1 MLANQLILSAE
12 DSQFITK
19 KMDMP
24 SSYIDDWHTHPWHQI
39 VFPLTGLLQ
48 TNIDAESFIVPHNSL
63 LYIPANT
70 IHRSIAVTNTEFLAI
85 YLNPDSFVDY
95 RNKLK
100 SCLITPFLKALILLL
115 IDEESTVNTQVMLTN
130 LLTVLRDQIQLA
142 TNFDIPI
149 LIPRDRRLLSIFT
162 KLQHQPDLTLTMA
175 QWAIKVGASERTLSR
190 VCAKE
195 FNQSFSLWRQNVRL
209 VLSLQLLNKNMSI
222 LEIAMHLGYKSD
234 SSYIYAFKRL
244 FLQTPSKY
252 RKDYL
257 HQHVTD

>member
-1 MLANQLILSAE
+1 MLANQRILSAE

-24 SSYIDDWHTHPWHQI
+24 SGYIDDWHVHPWHQI

-48 TNIDAESFIVPHNSL
+48 TNIDTKSFIVPHNGL

-70 IHRSIAVTNTEFLAI
+70 THRSIAVTKTQFLAI
-85 YLNPDSFVDY
+85 YLNPDCFVDY
-95 RNKLK
+95 RDKLK
-100 SCLITPFLKALILLL
+100 SCLITPFLKALTLLL
-115 IDEESTVNTQVMLTN
+115 FDEESTENTQKMIAN

-142 TNFDIPI
+142 KNFDIPI

-162 KLQHQPDLTLTMA
+162 QLQNQPNLTLTLA

-190 VCAKE
+190 ICAKE

-222 LEIAMHLGYKSD
+222 LGIAMELGYKSD
-234 SSYIYAFKRL
+234 SSYIYAFKRF

-252 RKDYL
+252 RKDNL
-257 HQHVTD
+257 PQHVTA

>member
-1 MLANQLILSAE
+1 MLANQRILSSE

-19 KMDMP
+19 TMDMP
-24 SSYIDDWHTHPWHQI
+24 SSYIDDWHAHPWHQI

-48 TNIDAESFIVPHNSL
+48 TNIDTKSFIVPHNGL

-70 IHRSIAVTNTEFLAI
+70 IHRSIAVTNTHFLAI
-85 YLNPDSFVDY
+85 YLNPDCFVYY

-100 SCLITPFLKALILLL
+100 SCLVTPFLKSLILLL
-115 IDEESTVNTQVMLTN
+115 FDENSTTNTQEMITN
-130 LLTVLRDQIQLA
+130 LLTVLRDQIEL
-142 TNFDIPI
+142 TKNFDIPI

-162 KLQHQPDLTLTMA
+162 QLQHQADLTLTLA

-222 LEIAMHLGYKSD
+222 LEVAMDLGYKSD

-252 RKDYL
+252 RKNYL
-257 HQHVTD
+257 PQHVTA